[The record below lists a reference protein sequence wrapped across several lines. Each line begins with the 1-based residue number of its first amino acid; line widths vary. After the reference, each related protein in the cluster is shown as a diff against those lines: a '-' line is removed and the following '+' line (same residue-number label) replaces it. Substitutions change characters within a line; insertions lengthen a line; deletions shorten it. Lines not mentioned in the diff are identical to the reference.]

1 MIKPRLS
8 VPDIDLPLVGGG
20 RFRLFSESPPA
31 FTLIAV
37 YRGLHCPI
45 CKSYLRELNDK
56 TAAFASL
63 GTGVVAVSSD
73 GVERATQAKTG
84 WNLEQLRIAYDL
96 PIVLGRKWG
105 LFVSRGISD
114 KEPAQFL
121 EPGLF
126 LVRPDHTLYAA
137 SIQTMPFA
145 RPAVADILG
154 ALEFVERN
162 NYPARGEA

>member
-8 VPDIDLPLVGGG
+8 VPGMDLPLVGGG
-20 RFRLFSESPPA
+20 RFDLFAENPA
-31 FTLIAV
+31 TFTLIAV

-56 TAAFASL
+56 SQSFAKL
-63 GTGVVAVSSD
+63 GANVVAASSD
-73 GVERATQAKTG
+73 GLERAARARSDWG
-84 WNLEQLRIAYDL
+84 LDRVRLAYDL
-96 PIVLGRKWG
+96 PIELGRKWG
-105 LFVSRGISD
+105 LFVSRGLSD

-126 LVRPDHTLYAA
+126 LVKPDHTLYAA

-145 RPAVADILG
+145 RPSLNEILG
-154 ALEFVERN
+154 ALEFINRN